1 VSAEGPRDQAA
12 HDERARLFVALELP
26 EDARRALVRWRSEAL
41 RDARGL
47 RLISTEHLHAT
58 LCFLGWRGVGD
69 IDEIWRAC
77 GALATRRAAELRL
90 GEAMWLPGRRP
101 RVLAVELVDPGE
113 RLLEAQSAL
122 SGALEAGGW
131 YRPEKR
137 PFFGHV
143 TVARV
148 ARGARPRPRDLPP
161 PPPLDLRGSRVTL
174 YRSRLAPSGA
184 RYEPLHTLELE

>member
-1 VSAEGPRDQAA
+1 MSAEGPRDQAA

-90 GEAMWLPGRRP
+90 GEAMWLPARRP

-122 SGALEAGGW
+122 SVALEAGG
-131 YRPEKR
+131 
-137 PFFGHV
+137 G
-143 TVARV
+143 T
-148 ARGARPRPRDLPP
+148 GPRSD
-161 PPPLDLRGSRVTL
+161 
-174 YRSRLAPSGA
+174 RSSAM
-184 RYEPLHTLELE
+184 